1 MRILVVEDETMV
13 ARQLCRL
20 IREVVGNR
28 LQDIHH
34 VHSLTD
40 AREYLTS
47 NSIDVLFLD
56 LNLSGEDGF
65 DLLSDMVAA
74 PFQTIVAS
82 ANTDQALRSFEYGV
96 IDFVAK
102 PFRKERLANALA
114 KIQGQQDD
122 SDAGRGSAR
131 YLGVR
136 YLGDTQLIQ
145 TETITHILTTG
156 RYSELFLIDGS
167 SRLHEKKLKELL
179 QILPDEFQ
187 QIHKSCL
194 TNLNFVSKIFS
205 HPGSKY
211 ELSTTTESLLPV
223 GRKYLASLRKRMG

>member
-20 IREVVGNR
+20 IREVMKNR
-28 LQDIHH
+28 LQNLHH
-34 VHSLTD
+34 VYSLAD
-40 AREYLTS
+40 AKDYLDS

-65 DLLSDMVAA
+65 DLLSDMIAA

-82 ANTDQALRSFEYGV
+82 ANTDQALRSYEYGV
-96 IDFVAK
+96 IDFVPK
-102 PFRKERLANALA
+102 PFKKERLENALA
-114 KIQGQQDD
+114 KIQDPQDD
-122 SDAGRGSAR
+122 GDAGRGSAK
-131 YLGVR
+131 YVGVR

-145 TETITHILTTG
+145 TETITHIQAAG
-156 RYSELFLIDGS
+156 KYSELFLIDGS

-179 QILPDEFQ
+179 QILPAEFQ

-205 HPGSKY
+205 HPGSRY
-211 ELSTTTESLLPV
+211 ELSTTNELMLPV
-223 GRKYLASLRKRMG
+223 GRKYLASLRKRIP